1 MKRVFLLI
9 ALTSLLQGCRS
20 TPTAVDR
27 AITPIGR
34 WSIPMVS
41 SDTEYCG
48 IELLEDGRARS
59 INLITLHYEEWK
71 QRGDTLVLSGRSIVN
86 DAEQSFAD
94 TMKILTLTRSKMV
107 LQQQGF
113 KWEMNRLQN

>member
-1 MKRVFLLI
+1 
-9 ALTSLLQGCRS
+9 
-20 TPTAVDR
+20 
-27 AITPIGR
+27 
-34 WSIPMVS
+34 MVS

-94 TMKILTLTRSKMV
+94 TMKILILTRSKMV

>member
-1 MKRVFLLI
+1 
-9 ALTSLLQGCRS
+9 
-20 TPTAVDR
+20 
-27 AITPIGR
+27 
-34 WSIPMVS
+34 MVS

-71 QRGDTLVLSGRSIVN
+71 QRGDTLVLSGRSIIN

>member
-71 QRGDTLVLSGRSIVN
+71 QRGDTLVLSGRSIV
-86 DAEQSFAD
+86 DASMVCMAAG
-94 TMKILTLTRSKMV
+94 RSPGFFYAEIMDVFYFEMALGNV
-107 LQQQGF
+107 LY
-113 KWEMNRLQN
+113 